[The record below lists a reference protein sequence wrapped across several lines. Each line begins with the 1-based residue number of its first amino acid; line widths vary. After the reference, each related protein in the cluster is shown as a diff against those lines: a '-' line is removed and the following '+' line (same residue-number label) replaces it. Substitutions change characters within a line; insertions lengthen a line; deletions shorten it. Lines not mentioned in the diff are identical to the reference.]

1 MDPKEEI
8 VRKKAWMVLLGS
20 LMLMMAAPVFA
31 AEGGAASAGLGKE
44 ALGMLAAGFSMAFAS
59 AICGIAQGKAISS
72 ACEGAARNPGM
83 ADKLQIMMIIGLAFI
98 ESLALYTM
106 VIIFVK
112 M

>member
-1 MDPKEEI
+1 
-8 VRKKAWMVLLGS
+8 MVLLGS
-20 LMLMMAAPVFA
+20 LMLMFAAPLFA
-31 AEGGAASAGLGKE
+31 QEPGAVATGLGKE
-44 ALGMLAAGFSMAFAS
+44 ALGVLAAGFSMAFAS
-59 AICGIAQGKAISS
+59 AICGLAQGKAISA

-106 VIIFVK
+106 VIVFVK

>member
-1 MDPKEEI
+1 
-8 VRKKAWMVLLGS
+8 VRKKALTILVGALL
-20 LMLMMAAPVFA
+20 LMLAAPAFA
-31 AEGGAASAGLGKE
+31 EEGAAAAAGMGKDTLGV
-44 ALGMLAAGFSMAFAS
+44 LAAGFSMAFAS
-59 AICGIAQGKAISS
+59 AICGLAQGKAISA
-72 ACEGAARNPGM
+72 ACEGSARNPGM

>member
-1 MDPKEEI
+1 
-8 VRKKAWMVLLGS
+8 VRKKALLYALGT
-20 LMLMMAAPVFA
+20 LLLMMAAPVFA
-31 AEGGAASAGLGKE
+31 QEGGAAAAGLGKE
-44 ALGMLAAGFSMAFAS
+44 ALGVLAAGFSMAFAS
-59 AICGIAQGKAISS
+59 AICGLAQGKAISA
-72 ACEGAARNPGM
+72 ACEGSARNPGM

>member
-1 MDPKEEI
+1 M
-8 VRKKAWMVLLGS
+8 RKKTWMVLLGA
-20 LMLMMAAPVFA
+20 LMVLCAAPVFA
-31 AEGGAASAGLGKE
+31 QEAGGAAAGLSKD
-44 ALGMLAAGFSMAFAS
+44 ALGVLAAGFSMAFAS
-59 AICGIAQGKAISS
+59 AICGIAQGKAISA

>member
-1 MDPKEEI
+1 
-8 VRKKAWMVLLGS
+8 VRKKALTILVGALL
-20 LMLMMAAPVFA
+20 LMLAAPAFA
-31 AEGGAASAGLGKE
+31 EEGGAAAAGMGKD
-44 ALGMLAAGFSMAFAS
+44 ALGVLAAGFSMAFAS
-59 AICGIAQGKAISS
+59 AICGLAQGKAISA
-72 ACEGAARNPGM
+72 ACEGSARNPGM

>member
-1 MDPKEEI
+1 
-8 VRKKAWMVLLGS
+8 VSKKAWMFILS
-20 LMLMMAAPVFA
+20 ALMLMVAAPVFA
-31 AEGGAASAGLGKE
+31 ADGGATAAGMGKD
-44 ALGMLAAGFSMAFAS
+44 AYAVLAAGFSMAFAS
-59 AICGIAQGKAISS
+59 GLCGIAQGRAIAS

>member
-1 MDPKEEI
+1 M
-8 VRKKAWMVLLGS
+8 KKKVWMVLLGS
-20 LMLMMAAPVFA
+20 LMLMVAAPLFA
-31 AEGGAASAGLGKE
+31 REPGAATAGLSKE
-44 ALGMLAAGFSMAFAS
+44 ALAILARGFSMAFAS
-59 AICGIAQGKAISS
+59 GLCAIGQGKAIAA

-106 VIIFVK
+106 VIVFVQ

>member
-1 MDPKEEI
+1 M
-8 VRKKAWMVLLGS
+8 RKRTWMLLLGL
-20 LMLMMAAPVFA
+20 LMLMLAAPVFA
-31 AEGGAASAGLGKE
+31 QEAQGPSAGLGKE
-44 ALGMLAAGFSMAFAS
+44 ALGVLAAGFSMAFAS
-59 AICGIAQGKAISS
+59 AICGIAQGKAISA

>member
-1 MDPKEEI
+1 
-8 VRKKAWMVLLGS
+8 VRKKGWMILLGS
-20 LMLMMAAPVFA
+20 LMLMLAAPVFA
-31 AEGGAASAGLGKE
+31 QEPVAHAAGVGRE
-44 ALGMLAAGFSMAFAS
+44 AFGVLAAGFSMAFAS
-59 AICGIAQGKAISS
+59 ALCGLAQGKAISA

>member
-1 MDPKEEI
+1 M
-8 VRKKAWMVLLGS
+8 RKKTWMVLLGS
-20 LMLMMAAPVFA
+20 LMLLFAAPVFA
-31 AEGGAASAGLGKE
+31 QEATPAAGLSRE
-44 ALGMLAAGFSMAFAS
+44 ALGILAAGFSMAFAS
-59 AICGIAQGKAISS
+59 AICGLAQGKAISS

>member
-1 MDPKEEI
+1 M
-8 VRKKAWMVLLGS
+8 RKKGWMILLGS
-20 LMLMMAAPVFA
+20 LMLMLAAPVFA
-31 AEGGAASAGLGKE
+31 QEPGAHAVGFGKE
-44 ALGMLAAGFSMAFAS
+44 AFGVLAAGFSMAFAS
-59 AICGIAQGKAISS
+59 ALCGLAQGKAISA

>member
-1 MDPKEEI
+1 VVLKEE
-8 VRKKAWMVLLGS
+8 VVKKKAFMVLLGS

-31 AEGGAASAGLGKE
+31 AEGGAVSTGLGKE

-59 AICGIAQGKAISS
+59 AICGIAQGKAISA
-72 ACEGAARNPGM
+72 ACEGVARNPGI
-83 ADKLQIMMIIGLAFI
+83 ADKLQLFLILGLAFI
-98 ESLALYTM
+98 ESLALYTL

>member
-1 MDPKEEI
+1 M
-8 VRKKAWMVLLGS
+8 KKKVWMVLLGS
-20 LMLMMAAPVFA
+20 LMLMFAAPLFA
-31 AEGGAASAGLGKE
+31 QEPGAAAAGLGKE
-44 ALGMLAAGFSMAFAS
+44 ALGILAAGFSMAFAS
-59 AICGIAQGKAISS
+59 AICGLAQGKAISA

-106 VIIFVK
+106 VIVFVK

>member
-1 MDPKEEI
+1 
-8 VRKKAWMVLLGS
+8 VKKKVWMVLLGL
-20 LMLMMAAPVFA
+20 LMLMFAAPLFA
-31 AEGGAASAGLGKE
+31 QEPGAAAAGLGKD
-44 ALGMLAAGFSMAFAS
+44 ALGILAAGFSMAFAS
-59 AICGIAQGKAISS
+59 GICGLGQGKAISA